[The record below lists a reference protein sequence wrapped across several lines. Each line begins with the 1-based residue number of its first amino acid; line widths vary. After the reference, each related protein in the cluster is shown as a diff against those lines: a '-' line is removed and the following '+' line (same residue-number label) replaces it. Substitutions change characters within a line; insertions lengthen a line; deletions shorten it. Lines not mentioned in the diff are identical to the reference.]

1 MNDVY
6 RLIAMA
12 LIIAVLCF
20 YLKNAESQLFIPA
33 LVAGGAVLLFY
44 AGAYLSYALGVFTE
58 LTQKAEVNS
67 QLLSAVIKITAV
79 CYLIEFA
86 CSLIEDFGIKS
97 ISDKLLF
104 VGKII
109 VLCLS
114 APIFESLFETVISFL
129 ELL

>member
-1 MNDVY
+1 
-6 RLIAMA
+6 MA
-12 LIIAVLCF
+12 LIIAVLCY
-20 YLKNAESQLFIPA
+20 YLKSVQSQLYIPA
-33 LVAGGAVLLFY
+33 LVAGGATLLFY
-44 AGAYLSYALGVFTE
+44 AGTYLYGALGIFAE
-58 LTQKAEVNS
+58 ITQKAEVDT

-114 APIFESLFETVISFL
+114 APIFEALFETVISFL

>member
-12 LIIAVLCF
+12 LIIAVLCY
-20 YLKNAESQLFIPA
+20 YLKSVQSQLYIPA
-33 LVAGGAVLLFY
+33 LVAGGATLLFY
-44 AGAYLSYALGVFTE
+44 AGTYLYGALGIFAE
-58 LTQKAEVNS
+58 ITQKAEVDT

-114 APIFESLFETVISFL
+114 APIFEALFETVISFL
-129 ELL
+129 EFL